1 MLRMSNHQGPRQGD
15 DMVDLQ
21 TIEIELQNARQARIK
36 AEMACCDIEE
46 LAEEIRQSR
55 HAFMRLIAERREFR
69 LH

>member
-1 MLRMSNHQGPRQGD
+1 
-15 DMVDLQ
+15 MVDLQ